1 VSIGD
6 FPLSESQQVVHMLAR
21 SFYVHFAE
29 IKGDTPRSAPYAPE
43 WAYDYARIAH
53 AYLRPDD
60 EEAAIDLRL
69 DYK

>member
-1 VSIGD
+1 
-6 FPLSESQQVVHMLAR
+6 MLAR